1 MAEFWDRSA
10 TLGEITRSD
19 TQKIVV
25 SEVEKDGKAFTD
37 IRNYYRKKDGEW
49 LPGKGIS
56 VPQEYVGR
64 LYQILSGE

>member
-10 TLGEITRSD
+10 TLGEIVKSD

-25 SEVEKDGKAFTD
+25 SEVEKADKAYVD
-37 IRNYYRKKDGEW
+37 IRNYYRKDGEW

-56 VPQEYVGR
+56 VPQEHVSA
-64 LYQILSGE
+64 LYRILSGE

>member
-1 MAEFWDRSA
+1 MDEFWDRTA
-10 TLGEITRSD
+10 TLGEIPKSD

-37 IRNYYRKKDGEW
+37 IRNYYRKAGGEW

-56 VPQEYVGR
+56 VPQEHVNQ
-64 LYQILSGE
+64 LFVILSGE